1 MKVGGICQRCQPQLG
16 RLASLKAAP
25 HKALANVANVAN
37 PLHVYARTRA
47 RMCVLPRWQRWQGW
61 QVIRDS
67 KTYVL
72 PTSRS

>member
-1 MKVGGICQRCQPQLG
+1 MKGVGICQRCQPHQG

-25 HKALANVANVAN
+25 HKAIANVANLAN
-37 PLHVYARTRA
+37 PLHVYARA
-47 RMCVLPRWQRWQGW
+47 RMCVIPRWQRWQGW

-72 PTSRS
+72 PTSGL